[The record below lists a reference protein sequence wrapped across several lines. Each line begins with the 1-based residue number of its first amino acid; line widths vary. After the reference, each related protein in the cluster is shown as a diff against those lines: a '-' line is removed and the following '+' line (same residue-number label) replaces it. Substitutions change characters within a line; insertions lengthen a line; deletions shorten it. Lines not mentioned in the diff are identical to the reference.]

1 MNKPE
6 ILIVEDDKAIKNLIS
21 TTLELEGYRYHTAE
35 NGAQVP
41 EALLLLSQIF
51 LPR

>member
-21 TTLELEGYRYHTAE
+21 TTLEMEGYRYHTAE
-35 NGAQVP
+35 N
-41 EALLLLSQIF
+41 LSLIHI
-51 LPR
+51 